1 MIDRDMFYVMTPS
14 TIRDVQQNRSS
25 HAPLH
30 PLQVVN
36 ATQGLTFSKT
46 PEFQYKLLAQDTGD
60 VEQLRADSQ
69 ATTYDAAH
77 VGE

>member
-1 MIDRDMFYVMTPS
+1 MATSDTPEQS
-14 TIRDVQQNRSS
+14 QNTCLAS
-25 HAPLH
+25 
-30 PLQVVN
+30 LQVVN
-36 ATQGLTFSKT
+36 ATKGLTFSST

-60 VEQLRADSQ
+60 VEQLRADLQ

>member
-1 MIDRDMFYVMTPS
+1 V
-14 TIRDVQQNRSS
+14 
-25 HAPLH
+25 
-30 PLQVVN
+30 QVVN
-36 ATQGLTFSKT
+36 ATQGLTFSRT

>member
-1 MIDRDMFYVMTPS
+1 M
-14 TIRDVQQNRSS
+14 
-25 HAPLH
+25 
-30 PLQVVN
+30 VN
-36 ATQGLTFSKT
+36 ATKGLTFSST